1 MYYRVAIQRGRDN
14 LDQPSAWQWKSPL
27 LSPEVVF
34 QWLRLYRALPQ
45 DQLRVFSCSSKEGL
59 KEQPV
64 RENQGLESTSITAA
78 QFLQGRM
85 IGSPEVVWGAS
96 ACGVQ
101 GNERTTS
108 SVVSTRICLDES
120 NGTACTP
127 GERSM
132 SSLER
137 KRLELELGVGSDH
150 DIPYS
155 FSLPL
160 SMPQVLAWIRLMGRV
175 QRGELQP

>member
-1 MYYRVAIQRGRDN
+1 MYYRVAIQRRRDH

-27 LSPEVVF
+27 LSLDVVF

-59 KEQPV
+59 NEQLV

-85 IGSPEVVWGAS
+85 IGLPEVVWEAS

-101 GNERTTS
+101 GNERTES
-108 SVVSTRICLDES
+108 IAISTRARLDEI
-120 NGTACTP
+120 NETAYAL

-137 KRLELELGVGSDH
+137 RRLELELGAGGDH
-150 DIPYS
+150 DVPYS
-155 FSLPL
+155 FLLPL
-160 SMPQVLAWIRLMGRV
+160 SMPQVLAWMRLLGRV